1 VRKVDCDDWQDDAD
15 QLKMLEAR
23 LKELN
28 NPACQLVLQGVWSDR
43 KRVER
48 TVERLKGSGK

>member
-1 VRKVDCDDWQDDAD
+1 VDCDDWQDDAD